1 MSLSN
6 KRKKASAKGKPA
18 TTIGSRLSITPAKRA
33 AAGMTAAD
41 VISPP
46 SPRSSA
52 NVARTNASR
61 SKPGNMKSAT
71 GHLGLADIPLAD
83 GAARQL
89 QHTFKRLQRLQA
101 RVFVD
106 LDPGS
111 EVAQAKVQFFKR
123 IQRHIW
129 AHVAVA
135 VAVRSRCADE
145 DLVGR
150 RLFHLVDDV
159 RFGRND
165 DRLRRAGQGKSED
178 RRGRTDMVGMLDD
191 IAGAFRKIGR
201 ASCRERVG
209 KEV

>member
-1 MSLSN
+1 M
-6 KRKKASAKGKPA
+6 PA
-18 TTIGSRLSITPAKRA
+18 AYV
-33 AAGMTAAD
+33 M
-41 VISPP
+41 SPP

-52 NVARTNASR
+52 IFSRTNASG
-61 SKPGNMKSAT
+61 SKPVNMKSAT

-135 VAVRSRCADE
+135 VAVRSR
-145 DLVGR
+145 
-150 RLFHLVDDV
+150 
-159 RFGRND
+159 
-165 DRLRRAGQGKSED
+165 
-178 RRGRTDMVGMLDD
+178 RTDE
-191 IAGAFRKIGR
+191 R
-201 ASCRERVG
+201 RVG
-209 KEV
+209 KECVRTCRSRGSTCH